1 MSLTIA
7 PVSARS
13 QQLFELLE
21 EPEQR
26 IAAHGQCT
34 DAHALHRPVCAYH
47 FLPQIKQKSKGT
59 PVKHLCSIAAYHTI
73 FV

>member
-13 QQLFELLE
+13 QQLFELLKE
-21 EPEQR
+21 TEQR
-26 IAAHGQCT
+26 IAAHSQRT
-34 DAHALHRPVCAYH
+34 DAHALHSPVCAYH
-47 FLPQIKQKSKGT
+47 SLSQIKQKSNGT
-59 PVKHLCSIAAYHTI
+59 PVKHLCSIAAYLTI